1 MATKQTVMW
10 TALPNG
16 VRTGKDGTQYL
27 SLAAFMSPRLTSTSP
42 PPLTL
47 GMWPDFAT
55 GDPAVN
61 WASTVAGVAFHV
73 EFRRRADGTVYRVP
87 ALAVRRTSQSD
98 PALWSELFGPGTSV
112 DGYVPPDLRNVR
124 VNSFAIR
131 EASAA
136 LRDHVAAIA
145 STPALLHRVPVPEE
159 IINPG
164 GLIDNP
170 LTAHLAG
177 QLQSAGTM
185 NLMAGPAP
193 SENTL
198 YAQYVEFHR
207 PYMTAETWKS
217 RTPAEL
223 AAERETDFHKSMTAL
238 GNFPVLLPLLGIVV
252 NLEVSLTA
260 AVLAELNGASRV
272 RVRPQWPAGE
282 STVIREDAYPWTAM
296 ASTGKSTTRGYQVTS
311 FRAAPKT
318 GDLKGGYLV
327 VRDTS
332 DDGANDPVSI
342 LNIDMDLALGK
353 MFARFDGIV
362 QQINSRVLPQTL
374 STMSTPE
381 VQSTQEFAI
390 SDDIQAGLT
399 TLGQPT
405 IALAVN
411 RAGEKL
417 ASLLSTTQV
426 KNKALR
432 DGNHTQIVHNA
443 EELVRGYRVD
453 VWDSVTKVWH
463 PLCERIGTYRLGE
476 TELTW
481 NGDNTELVDE
491 AWVQLATQSDPADD
505 PLAPQEM
512 RLSEEMFSWNGWSLV
527 IERPGAA
534 LAEAGGSDATN
545 TMRRTYV
552 GPDGETHPLGE
563 FDNPGLPLATS
574 FRVRPGTLPRLRF
587 GTTYRF
593 RARAV
598 DLAGNSVPF
607 DKGAPTDTPGGTDD
621 KLTTVTRAL
630 VHKRYEAVK
639 PPVVVIRH
647 DMVQSESPQ
656 HLVVTSNYNTAPA
669 APTSRHICPPRT
681 SFTMSEAH
689 GAFDHS
695 AAGKPM
701 DGTAARYALISSRD
715 AWDFPHNDLPPTDP
729 AHGQQLP
736 LAEIPKPLP
745 YLADVPSRGASFT
758 GLPGQKPKAGK
769 VDYVGRDPVLG
780 STSIRLPDDTTVVSG
795 AFRIPFDVG
804 TSGDDGDRRPFKLIV
819 SGVEGTDPRLPVK
832 TSQTA
837 PTWNATKRELAV
849 ALPKAEQFEVEVSS
863 FVNADDLNVF
873 GEYQWGVAKS
883 ILEHKP
889 SLFASLMS
897 TSALASS
904 VMTPKT
910 YSLPLLSKDTL
921 DAITNALIDLSV
933 LGNNWTITPADKLTL
948 VHAVQQPMIA
958 PNLTS
963 GLKVFGR
970 KQGDT
975 TATLLDWVQI
985 HGKSTA
991 RIAMN
996 AAWTEEVDD
1005 PADGLP
1011 KWGNAA
1017 VGRSGQAFDLAVG
1030 RGDTVALSMMKPAPP
1045 GVTLPVTPVTTNR
1058 DAKAQRHSFGDTK
1071 HRYIAYNLVASSRFQ
1086 KYFPAEAQ
1094 TTRAG
1099 STKWLHVP
1107 SSARPVRPD
1116 VDLVIPAFKWT
1127 RSESLSGASSQRGGG
1142 RLRVYLKRPWFSSGD
1157 GEKLAV
1163 LLWQSSNPSGGYDK
1177 LQPYVTE
1184 WGNDPLYRSRGSLPD
1199 KYPTPAN
1206 FEDFSSLSYF
1216 KYPAELTGGALYVT
1230 VLVYDVDYDEESDR
1244 WFADITVKQGNA
1256 YFPFVKLALA
1266 RYQRWSLTNL
1276 QLSPTVAVDAVQLT
1290 PDRTASVMWGPDGLA
1305 FTVNVNG
1312 RSYEEARSGYGPLM
1326 TMSVERRQ
1334 DDGFAWRPYQ
1344 LPGNTV
1350 TEFEMQTYKPTMF
1363 HAGQTRTYWRR
1374 TVNLRSL
1381 LDPGDYRL
1389 VIREYERHFTGAT
1402 MPTISGTGQV
1412 VGARPVYVDVLP
1424 LKPPPGI

>member
-27 SLAAFMSPRLTSTSP
+27 RLAGFMSPRLTSTST

-61 WASTVAGVAFHV
+61 WASTVAGLTFHV
-73 EFRRRADGTVYRVP
+73 EFRRRAGGTVYRIP
-87 ALAVRRTSQSD
+87 ATAVRRASQSD
-98 PALWSELFGPGTSV
+98 PTLWSQLFGTGTPV

-124 VNSFAIR
+124 VNSFAVK

-145 STPALLHRVPVPEE
+145 SAPALLHRVPAPEE

-164 GLIDNP
+164 GMIDNP

-177 QLQSAGTM
+177 QIQSAGTM
-185 NLMAGPAP
+185 NLMAAPAP
-193 SENTL
+193 SGPTL
-198 YAQYVEFHR
+198 YEQYTEFHR
-207 PYMTAETWKS
+207 PYMTAQTWKS

-238 GNFPVLLPLLGIVV
+238 GNYPALLPLLGIVV
-252 NLEVSLTA
+252 NFEITLTQ

-272 RVRPQWPAGE
+272 RVRPQWPAGG
-282 STVIREDAYPWTAM
+282 STVTREDAYPWTVIA
-296 ASTGKSTTRGYQVTS
+296 ATGKSTTRGYQVTS

-318 GDLKGGYLV
+318 GDLKNGYLV

-342 LNIDMDLALGK
+342 ANIDMDLALGK
-353 MFARFDGIV
+353 IFARFDGIV
-362 QQINSRVLPQTL
+362 QQINSRVLPQTM

-381 VQSTQEFAI
+381 VQTTQEFAI
-390 SDDIQAGLT
+390 RDDIQAGLP

-405 IALAVN
+405 IALSIN
-411 RAGEKL
+411 KAGEKL
-417 ASLLSTTQV
+417 AGLLSTTQV
-426 KNKALR
+426 KNKALIE
-432 DGNHTQIVHNA
+432 GNHTQIVHNA

-463 PLCERIGTYRLGE
+463 PLCERIGTYRLGDAQ
-476 TELTW
+476 LTW

-505 PLAPQEM
+505 SLAPQEM

-574 FRVRPGTLPRLRF
+574 FRVRPGSLPRLRF

-647 DMVQSESPQ
+647 DLVQSESPQ
-656 HLVVTSNYNTAPA
+656 HLVVRSNYNTTPA

-689 GAFDHS
+689 GAFDDTT
-695 AAGKPM
+695 AGKPM
-701 DGTAARYALISSRD
+701 DGSTARYARISSRD
-715 AWDFPHNDLPPTDP
+715 AWDFPHNALPPTDP
-729 AHGQQLP
+729 AHGQQVPLP
-736 LAEIPKPLP
+736 EIPKPLP

-758 GLPGQKPKAGK
+758 GLPGQKDKAGK
-769 VDYVGRDPVLG
+769 VNYVGKDPVLG
-780 STSIRLPDDTTVVSG
+780 STSVKLPDDTTVVSG

-819 SGVEGTDPRLPVK
+819 TGVEGTDPRLPVK

-837 PTWNATKRELAV
+837 PTWNATKRELRV
-849 ALPKAEQFEVEVSS
+849 ALPKAEQVEAEVSS
-863 FVNADDLNVF
+863 FVNASDLNVF

-883 ILEHKP
+883 ILEHRP
-889 SLFASLMS
+889 QLFSSLMS

-910 YSLPLLSKDTL
+910 YSLPLQSQTIL
-921 DAITNALIDLSV
+921 DAVTNSLVDLSV

-958 PNLTS
+958 PNLTNS
-963 GLKVFGR
+963 LKVHGR
-970 KQGDT
+970 EQGDT
-975 TATLLDWVQI
+975 AATLVDWVQI

-996 AAWTEEVDD
+996 ARWTEEIDD

-1011 KWGNAA
+1011 KWGDTA

-1071 HRYIAYNLVASSRFQ
+1071 HRFITYSLVASSRFQ
-1086 KYFPAEAQ
+1086 KYFPAEAE
-1094 TTRAG
+1094 TTRG
-1099 STKWLHVP
+1099 GNTKRLHIP

-1127 RSESLSGASSQRGGG
+1127 RSISGTSSQRGGG

-1163 LLWQSSNPSGGYDK
+1163 LLWQSSNPIGGYDK
-1177 LQPYVTE
+1177 LRPYVTE
-1184 WGNDPLYRSRGSLPD
+1184 WGNDPLYRSRGSIPV
-1199 KYPTPAN
+1199 KYPSPAN
-1206 FEDFSSLSYF
+1206 FEDYSSLHYF
-1216 KYPAELTGGALYVT
+1216 KYPAEVSDGPLYVT
-1230 VLVYDVDYDEESDR
+1230 VLVYEVDYDEESER
-1244 WFADITVKQGNA
+1244 WFADITLKQGNA

-1266 RYQRWSLTNL
+1266 RYQRWALPNL
-1276 QLSPTVAVDAVQLT
+1276 QLSPTVEVDAVQLT
-1290 PDRTASVMWGPDGLA
+1290 PDRTASVMWAQNALS

-1334 DDGFAWRPYQ
+1334 ADGFAWLPYQ
-1344 LPGNTV
+1344 LPGQTV
-1350 TEFEMQTYKPTMF
+1350 TEFEMETYQPNML
-1363 HAGQTRTYWRR
+1363 HVGQARTYWRR
-1374 TVNLRSL
+1374 TVALRSA
-1381 LDPGDYRL
+1381 LDASDYRL

-1412 VGARPVYVDVLP
+1412 LGARPVYVDVLP
-1424 LKPPPGI
+1424 LKPPLQM